1 MKFLFSL
8 MAFCL
13 LFSTVKAQQAD
24 TAAWCPPGATWV
36 YRTFSA
42 TSGAYLKYSYEKDT
56 VILNQAVKKIAV
68 SRLQYYSVS
77 PILGRIENHLGY
89 EYEYM
94 SNDSLYFYD
103 PTSNSFILKFDFNA
117 TVGDSLI
124 VRNPRSTC
132 NGNSNFPDQDTL
144 YIDSIS
150 AEISGQIAFER
161 YNLSSGNYTSFYFS
175 RVIKNI
181 GSADGFHPEISR
193 LACSSSLATYGE
205 FYEGFAFYQ
214 DSVRGRLFAPPYFS
228 DSLANNIISSIFR
241 TESGISAAKEVRVFP
256 NPAQDELWLDIA
268 LNGALNLSIYNL
280 AGQEVRHFQLH
291 QNHFSIR
298 DLPKGMYILYLRT
311 DDQQF
316 YQTKFVKL

>member
-1 MKFLFSL
+1 MRYL
-8 MAFCL
+8 L
-13 LFSTVKAQQAD
+13 LFLTLFTFFNVTKAQQAD
-24 TAAWCPPGATWV
+24 TAAWCPPAATWV
-36 YRTFSA
+36 YSVSA
-42 TSGAYLKYSYEKDT
+42 WGPDSYLKYTYEKDT
-56 VILNQAVKKIAV
+56 LLLNQAVKKIAL
-68 SRLQYYSVS
+68 SFLQYYSVS
-77 PILGRIENHLGY
+77 PILGRTENHLGY

-298 DLPKGMYILYLRT
+298 DLPKGMYILHLRT

>member
-1 MKFLFSL
+1 MRYL
-8 MAFCL
+8 L
-13 LFSTVKAQQAD
+13 LFLTLFTFFNVTKAQQAD
-24 TAAWCPPGATWV
+24 TAAWCPPAATWV
-36 YRTFSA
+36 YSVSA
-42 TSGAYLKYSYEKDT
+42 WGPDSYLKYTYEKDT
-56 VILNQAVKKIAV
+56 LLLNQAVKKIAL
-68 SRLQYYSVS
+68 SFLQYYSVS
-77 PILGRIENHLGY
+77 PILGRTENHLGY

-117 TVGDSLI
+117 AVGDSLI

-144 YIDSIS
+144 YIDSVS
-150 AEISGQIAFER
+150 TEILGQLAFER
-161 YNLSSGNYTSFYFS
+161 YNLSSGSYTSFNFNP
-175 RVIKNI
+175 VIKNI
-181 GSADGFHPEISR
+181 GSFESFHPEVSEMTCPLPIDGYVHKQ
-193 LACSSSLATYGE
+193 L
-205 FYEGFAFYQ
+205 FFYQ
-214 DSVRGRLFAPPYFS
+214 DSLRGRLVFS
-228 DSLANNIISSIFR
+228 ENYNDTLVDNIISNIFR
-241 TESGISAAKEVRVFP
+241 TESGVSAAKEVRVFP

-298 DLPKGMYILYLRT
+298 DLPKGMYILHLRT

-316 YQTKFVKL
+316 YQTKFVKQ